1 MFDDDPFFADHR
13 QMMDSMMSGMG
24 FGRSGFGAIED
35 GRQSQ
40 RGDQRVQRRQDGRS
54 SDPFQMMHQQMNSMM
69 QNFGR
74 GMMSME
80 SNGGNDGHMFTH
92 SSVYSYTNDGQGPP
106 KVFQAASEERRA
118 PGGIRESKKAVR
130 DSQSGMQKM
139 AVGHHIQDRGHVI
152 ERSQNMH
159 TGDREERQNFIGMTE
174 DQGQSFHD
182 EWTRVSQSGQ
192 RRNNRGVTFD
202 DRRGSGNVGQ
212 RQSQRALPSN
222 SHYPRDDMINM

>member
-1 MFDDDPFFADHR
+1 MIPFFADHR

-35 GRQSQ
+35 GRRGQ
-40 RGDQRVQRRQDGRS
+40 RGDPRVQRRQDGRS

-80 SNGGNDGHMFTH
+80 SNGGNDGHTFTH

-118 PGGIRESKKAVR
+118 PGVIRESKKAVR
-130 DSQSGMQKM
+130 DSQ
-139 AVGHHIQDRGHVI
+139 
-152 ERSQNMH
+152 
-159 TGDREERQNFIGMTE
+159 
-174 DQGQSFHD
+174 
-182 EWTRVSQSGQ
+182 
-192 RRNNRGVTFD
+192 
-202 DRRGSGNVGQ
+202 
-212 RQSQRALPSN
+212 
-222 SHYPRDDMINM
+222 